1 MRKLNPDAPGPA
13 HVQIA
18 AALRDAIEAGE
29 FQPGQAVPPR
39 GQLIEHF
46 GVANATISRAIATL
60 QEEGLLVGRPG
71 SGVFVRLHRE
81 KPPFPGGNVYLVVD
95 GSGVAGAHFDRDR
108 ADRSASAREGVVVS
122 LPILADYRKE
132 TERG

>member
-1 MRKLNPDAPGPA
+1 MRKLNPDVPGPA

-18 AALRDAIEAGE
+18 AALRDAIEDGE

-39 GQLIEHF
+39 AQLIEHF

-81 KPPFPGGNVYLVVD
+81 KQPFPGGSVYLVVD
-95 GSGVAGAHFDRDR
+95 DSGIAGAHFDRDR

-132 TERG
+132 NERG